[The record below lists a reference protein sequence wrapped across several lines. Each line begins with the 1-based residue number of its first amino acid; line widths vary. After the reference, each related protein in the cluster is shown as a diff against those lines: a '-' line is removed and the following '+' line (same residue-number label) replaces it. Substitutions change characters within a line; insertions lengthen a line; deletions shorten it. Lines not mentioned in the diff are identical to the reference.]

1 MRNLNYISKLITF
14 LKHYSYEEILLSA
27 IALVVAFAANAAT
40 AVETT
45 TFQGKI
51 AVGFGTIPE
60 IDADSDAATVVFSKM
75 DDGTYQ
81 FVLQQFSFGEL
92 VIGDVTITKGLNAEE
107 KDGTIVLTTDNVEA
121 PVTNSDMAAALGG
134 KVLITMKATIKEGK
148 MVAELSNIHVNL
160 GGTEMDVTAKFESSS
175 STTGIN
181 SVSTAS
187 AQTSRI
193 YDLSGREL
201 PAMQKGLNIVKMANG
216 ETVKIIK

>member
-1 MRNLNYISKLITF
+1 MKRF
-14 LKHYSYEEILLSA
+14 LLSA

-51 AVGFGTIPE
+51 AVGFETIPE
-60 IDADSDAATVVFSKM
+60 IDDNSDAATVVFSKM

-81 FVLQQFSFGEL
+81 FMLQQFSFSGL

-121 PVTNSDMAAALGG
+121 PVTNSDMAAMLGG
-134 KVLITMKATIKEGK
+134 KVLITMKATIKDGK

-160 GGTEMDVTAKFESSS
+160 SGTEMDVTAKFESSS

-187 AQTSRI
+187 VQTSRI

>member
-1 MRNLNYISKLITF
+1 MKRF
-14 LKHYSYEEILLSA
+14 LLSA

-51 AVGFGTIPE
+51 AVGFETIPE
-60 IDADSDAATVVFSKM
+60 IDDNSDAATVVFSKM

-81 FVLQQFSFGEL
+81 FVLQQFSFSEL

-121 PVTNSDMAAALGG
+121 PVTNSDMAAMLGG

-160 GGTEMDVTAKFESSS
+160 SGTEMDVTAKFESSS
-175 STTGIN
+175 STGIN

-187 AQTSRI
+187 AKASRI

>member
-1 MRNLNYISKLITF
+1 MKRF
-14 LKHYSYEEILLSA
+14 LLSA

-51 AVGFGTIPE
+51 AVGFETIPE
-60 IDADSDAATVVFSKM
+60 IDDNSDAATVVFSKM

-81 FVLQQFSFGEL
+81 FVLQQFSFSNL

-121 PVTNSDMAAALGG
+121 PVTNSDMAAMLGG

-160 GGTEMDVTAKFESSS
+160 LGTEMDVTAKFESSS

>member
-1 MRNLNYISKLITF
+1 MKRF
-14 LKHYSYEEILLSA
+14 LLSA

-51 AVGFGTIPE
+51 AVGAETIPE
-60 IDADSDAATVVFSKM
+60 IDDNSDAATVVFSKM

-81 FVLQQFSFGEL
+81 FVLQQFSFSGL

-121 PVTNSDMAAALGG
+121 PVTNSDMAAMLGG

-160 GGTEMDVTAKFESSS
+160 SGTEMDVTAKFESSS
-175 STTGIN
+175 STGIN

-187 AQTSRI
+187 AKASRI

>member
-1 MRNLNYISKLITF
+1 MKRF
-14 LKHYSYEEILLSA
+14 LLST
-27 IALVVAFAANAAT
+27 IALVIAFAANAAT
-40 AVETT
+40 VVETT

-51 AVGFGTIPE
+51 AVGFTAEIPE
-60 IDADSDAATVVFSKM
+60 IGDDSDAATVVFSKM

-81 FVLQQFSFGEL
+81 FVLQQFSFSGL

-121 PVTNSDMAAALGG
+121 PVTNSEMAAMLGG

-160 GGTEMDVTAKFESSS
+160 SGTEMDVTAKFESSS
-175 STTGIN
+175 STGIN

-187 AQTSRI
+187 AKASRI

>member
-1 MRNLNYISKLITF
+1 MKRF
-14 LKHYSYEEILLSA
+14 LLSA

-51 AVGFGTIPE
+51 AVGFETIPE
-60 IDADSDAATVVFSKM
+60 IDDNSDAATVVFSKM

-107 KDGTIVLTTDNVEA
+107 KDGTIVLTTNNVEA

-193 YDLSGREL
+193 YDLSGRKL

>member
-1 MRNLNYISKLITF
+1 MKRF
-14 LKHYSYEEILLSA
+14 LLSA

-51 AVGFGTIPE
+51 AVGFETIPE
-60 IDADSDAATVVFSKM
+60 IDDNSDAATVVFSKM

-107 KDGTIVLTTDNVEA
+107 KDGTIVLTTNNVEA
-121 PVTNSDMAAALGG
+121 PVTNSEMAAALGG
-134 KVLITMKATIKEGK
+134 KVLITMKATIKDGK

>member
-1 MRNLNYISKLITF
+1 MKRF
-14 LKHYSYEEILLSA
+14 LLSA

-51 AVGFGTIPE
+51 AVGFTAEIPE
-60 IDADSDAATVVFSKM
+60 IGDDSDAATVVFSKM

-81 FVLQQFSFGEL
+81 FVLQQFSFSGL

-121 PVTNSDMAAALGG
+121 PVTNSDMAAMLGG

-160 GGTEMDVTAKFESSS
+160 SGTEMDVTAKFESSS
-175 STTGIN
+175 STGIN

>member
-1 MRNLNYISKLITF
+1 MKRF
-14 LKHYSYEEILLSA
+14 LLSA

-51 AVGFGTIPE
+51 AVGFETIPE
-60 IDADSDAATVVFSKM
+60 IDDNSDAATVVFSKM

-81 FVLQQFSFGEL
+81 FVLQQFSFSGL

-121 PVTNSDMAAALGG
+121 PVTNSDMAAMLGG

>member
-1 MRNLNYISKLITF
+1 MKRF
-14 LKHYSYEEILLSA
+14 LLST
-27 IALVVAFAANAAT
+27 IALVIAFTANAAT
-40 AVETT
+40 VVETT

-51 AVGFGTIPE
+51 AVGFTAEIPE
-60 IDADSDAATVVFSKM
+60 IGDDSDAATVVFSKM

-81 FVLQQFSFGEL
+81 FVLQQFSFSGL

-121 PVTNSDMAAALGG
+121 PVTNSDMADMLGG

-160 GGTEMDVTAKFESSS
+160 SGTEMDVTAKFESSS
-175 STTGIN
+175 STGIN

>member
-1 MRNLNYISKLITF
+1 MKRF
-14 LKHYSYEEILLSA
+14 LLSA

-45 TFQGKI
+45 IFQGKI
-51 AVGFGTIPE
+51 AVGFTAEIPE
-60 IDADSDAATVVFSKM
+60 IGDDSDAATVVFSKM

-81 FVLQQFSFGEL
+81 FVLQQFSFSGL

-121 PVTNSDMAAALGG
+121 PVTNSDMAAMLGG

-160 GGTEMDVTAKFESSS
+160 SGTEMDVTAKFESSS

>member
-1 MRNLNYISKLITF
+1 MKRF
-14 LKHYSYEEILLSA
+14 LLSA

-51 AVGFGTIPE
+51 AVGFTAEIPE
-60 IDADSDAATVVFSKM
+60 IGDDSDAATVVFSKM

-81 FVLQQFSFGEL
+81 FVLQQFSFSGL

-121 PVTNSDMAAALGG
+121 PVTNSDMAAMLGG
-134 KVLITMKATIKEGK
+134 KVLITMKATIKDGK

-160 GGTEMDVTAKFESSS
+160 LGQEMNVTAKFESSS

-181 SVSTAS
+181 SVSNAS
-187 AQTSRI
+187 AKTSRI

>member
-1 MRNLNYISKLITF
+1 MKRF
-14 LKHYSYEEILLSA
+14 LLSA

-81 FVLQQFSFGEL
+81 FVLQHFSFGEL

-121 PVTNSDMAAALGG
+121 PVTNSDMAAMLGG

-160 GGTEMDVTAKFESSS
+160 SGTEMDVTAKFESSS

-187 AQTSRI
+187 VQTSRI

>member
-1 MRNLNYISKLITF
+1 MKRF
-14 LKHYSYEEILLSA
+14 LLSA
-27 IALVVAFAANAAT
+27 IALVVAFAANAST

-51 AVGFGTIPE
+51 AVGFTAEIPE
-60 IDADSDAATVVFSKM
+60 IGDDSDAATVVFSKM

-81 FVLQQFSFGEL
+81 FVLQQFSFSNL

-107 KDGTIVLTTDNVEA
+107 KDGTIVLTTNNVEA
-121 PVTNSDMAAALGG
+121 PVTNSDMAAMLGG
-134 KVLITMKATIKEGK
+134 KVLITMKATIKDGK

-160 GGTEMDVTAKFESSS
+160 LGQEMNVTAKFESSS

-181 SVSTAS
+181 SVSNAS
-187 AQTSRI
+187 AKTSRI

>member
-1 MRNLNYISKLITF
+1 MKRF
-14 LKHYSYEEILLSA
+14 LLSA

-51 AVGFGTIPE
+51 AVGAETIPE
-60 IDADSDAATVVFSKM
+60 IGDDSDAATVVFSKM

-81 FVLQQFSFGEL
+81 FVLQQFSFSNL

-121 PVTNSDMAAALGG
+121 PVTNSDMAAMLGG

>member
-1 MRNLNYISKLITF
+1 MKRF
-14 LKHYSYEEILLSA
+14 LLSA

-81 FVLQQFSFGEL
+81 FVLQQFSFGKL

>member
-1 MRNLNYISKLITF
+1 MKRF
-14 LKHYSYEEILLSA
+14 LLSA

-107 KDGTIVLTTDNVEA
+107 KDGTIVLTTNNVEA
-121 PVTNSDMAAALGG
+121 PVTNSDIAAALGG

-160 GGTEMDVTAKFESSS
+160 GGTEIDVTAKFESSS

>member
-1 MRNLNYISKLITF
+1 MKRF
-14 LKHYSYEEILLSA
+14 LLSA

-51 AVGFGTIPE
+51 AVGAGTIPE
-60 IDADSDAATVVFSKM
+60 IDDNSDAATVVFSKM

-81 FVLQQFSFGEL
+81 FVLQQFSFGGL

-107 KDGTIVLTTDNVEA
+107 KDGTIVLTTNNVEA
-121 PVTNSDMAAALGG
+121 PVTNSNMAAMLGG
-134 KVLITMKATIKEGK
+134 KVLITMNATIKEGK

-160 GGTEMDVTAKFESSS
+160 LGQEMDVTAKFESSS

-181 SVSTAS
+181 SVSNAS
-187 AQTSRI
+187 AKTSRI

>member
-1 MRNLNYISKLITF
+1 MKRF
-14 LKHYSYEEILLSA
+14 LLSA

-51 AVGFGTIPE
+51 AVGAETIPE
-60 IDADSDAATVVFSKM
+60 IGDDSDAATVVFNKM

-81 FVLQQFSFGEL
+81 FVLQHFSFGEL

-121 PVTNSDMAAALGG
+121 PVTNSEMAAMLGG

-148 MVAELSNIHVNL
+148 MVAELSNIHVFL
-160 GGTEMDVTAKFESSS
+160 GEGLDVTAKFESSS

>member
-1 MRNLNYISKLITF
+1 MKRF
-14 LKHYSYEEILLSA
+14 LLSA

-45 TFQGKI
+45 TFQGKL
-51 AVGFGTIPE
+51 AVGFTAEIPE
-60 IDADSDAATVVFSKM
+60 IGDDSDAATVVFSKM

-121 PVTNSDMAAALGG
+121 PVTNSDMAAMLGG

-160 GGTEMDVTAKFESSS
+160 LGTEMNVTAKFESSS

>member
-1 MRNLNYISKLITF
+1 MKRF
-14 LKHYSYEEILLSA
+14 LLSA

-51 AVGFGTIPE
+51 AVGAETIPE
-60 IDADSDAATVVFSKM
+60 IDDNSDAATVVFSKM

-121 PVTNSDMAAALGG
+121 PVTNSDMAAMLGG

-160 GGTEMDVTAKFESSS
+160 LGTEMNVTAKFESSS

-187 AQTSRI
+187 VQTSRI

>member
-1 MRNLNYISKLITF
+1 MKRF
-14 LKHYSYEEILLSA
+14 LLSA

-75 DDGTYQ
+75 DDATYQ

-107 KDGTIVLTTDNVEA
+107 KDGTIVLTTNNVEA

-193 YDLSGREL
+193 YDLLGREL
-201 PAMQKGLNIVKMANG
+201 PTMQKGLNIVKMANG

>member
-1 MRNLNYISKLITF
+1 MKRF
-14 LKHYSYEEILLSA
+14 LLSA

-51 AVGFGTIPE
+51 AVGAETIPE
-60 IDADSDAATVVFSKM
+60 IGDDSDAATVVFSKM

-81 FVLQQFSFGEL
+81 FMLQQFSFGGL

-107 KDGTIVLTTDNVEA
+107 KDGTLVLTTDNVEA
-121 PVTNSDMAAALGG
+121 PVTNSEMAAMLGG
-134 KVLITMKATIKEGK
+134 KVLITMKATIKDGK
-148 MVAELSNIHVNL
+148 MVAELSNIHVFL
-160 GGTEMDVTAKFESSS
+160 GEGLDVTAKFESSS

-187 AQTSRI
+187 AQASRI

>member
-1 MRNLNYISKLITF
+1 MKRF
-14 LKHYSYEEILLSA
+14 LLSA

-75 DDGTYQ
+75 DDATYQ

>member
-1 MRNLNYISKLITF
+1 MKRF
-14 LKHYSYEEILLSA
+14 LLSA

-51 AVGFGTIPE
+51 AVGFETIPE
-60 IDADSDAATVVFSKM
+60 IDDDSDAATVVFSKM

-107 KDGTIVLTTDNVEA
+107 KDGTIVLTTNNVEA

-160 GGTEMDVTAKFESSS
+160 GGTEIDVTAKFESSS

>member
-1 MRNLNYISKLITF
+1 MKRF
-14 LKHYSYEEILLSA
+14 LLSA

-75 DDGTYQ
+75 DDATYQ

-92 VIGDVTITKGLNAEE
+92 IIGDVTITKGLNAEE

>member
-1 MRNLNYISKLITF
+1 MKRF
-14 LKHYSYEEILLSA
+14 LLSA

-51 AVGFGTIPE
+51 AVGFETIPE
-60 IDADSDAATVVFSKM
+60 IDDNSDAATVVFSKM

-81 FVLQQFSFGEL
+81 FVLQQFKFGDL

-107 KDGTIVLTTDNVEA
+107 KDGTIVLTTNNVEA
-121 PVTNSDMAAALGG
+121 PVTNSYMADMLGG
-134 KVLITMKATIKEGK
+134 KVLITMKATIKDGK

-160 GGTEMDVTAKFESSS
+160 SGTEMDVTAKFESSS

-181 SVSTAS
+181 SVSNAS
-187 AQTSRI
+187 AKASRI

-201 PAMQKGLNIVKMANG
+201 PTMQKGLNIVKMANG

>member
-1 MRNLNYISKLITF
+1 MKKF
-14 LKHYSYEEILLSA
+14 LLSA
-27 IALVVAFAANAAT
+27 IAMVVTLAANAAT

-51 AVGFGTIPE
+51 AVGFTAEIPE
-60 IDADSDAATVVFSKM
+60 IGDDSDAATVVFSKM

-81 FVLQQFSFGEL
+81 FVLQQFSFSNL

-107 KDGTIVLTTDNVEA
+107 KDGTIVLTTNNVEA
-121 PVTNSDMAAALGG
+121 PVTNSNMATMLGG
-134 KVLITMKATIKEGK
+134 KVLITMKATIKDGK

-160 GGTEMDVTAKFESSS
+160 LGQEMNVTAKFESSS

-181 SVSTAS
+181 SVSNAS
-187 AQTSRI
+187 AKTSRI

>member
-1 MRNLNYISKLITF
+1 MKRF
-14 LKHYSYEEILLSA
+14 LLSA

-51 AVGFGTIPE
+51 AVGAETIPE
-60 IDADSDAATVVFSKM
+60 IGDDSDAATVVFSKM

-107 KDGTIVLTTDNVEA
+107 KDGTIVLTTNNVEA

-148 MVAELSNIHVNL
+148 MVAELNNIHVNL
-160 GGTEMDVTAKFESSS
+160 GGTEIDVTAKFESSS

>member
-1 MRNLNYISKLITF
+1 MKRF
-14 LKHYSYEEILLSA
+14 LLSA

-75 DDGTYQ
+75 DDDTYQ

-107 KDGTIVLTTDNVEA
+107 KDGTIVLTTNNVEA
-121 PVTNSDMAAALGG
+121 PVTNSDMAAMLGG
-134 KVLITMKATIKEGK
+134 KVLITMKATIKDGK

>member
-1 MRNLNYISKLITF
+1 MKRF
-14 LKHYSYEEILLSA
+14 LLSA

-81 FVLQQFSFGEL
+81 FVLQQFSFGDL

-107 KDGTIVLTTDNVEA
+107 KDGTIVLTTNNVEA
-121 PVTNSDMAAALGG
+121 PVTNSEMAAALGG
-134 KVLITMKATIKEGK
+134 KVLITMKATIKDGK

-187 AQTSRI
+187 AQASRI

-201 PAMQKGLNIVKMANG
+201 PTMQKGLNIVKMANG

>member
-1 MRNLNYISKLITF
+1 MKRF
-14 LKHYSYEEILLSA
+14 LLSA

-51 AVGFGTIPE
+51 AVGAETIPE
-60 IDADSDAATVVFSKM
+60 IDDNSDAATVVFSKM

-81 FVLQQFSFGEL
+81 FVLQQFSFSDL

-121 PVTNSDMAAALGG
+121 PVTNSDMAAMLGG

-160 GGTEMDVTAKFESSS
+160 LGTEMNVTAKFESSS

>member
-1 MRNLNYISKLITF
+1 MKRF
-14 LKHYSYEEILLSA
+14 LLSA

-51 AVGFGTIPE
+51 AVGAETIPE
-60 IDADSDAATVVFSKM
+60 IGDDSDAATVVFNKM

-81 FVLQQFSFGEL
+81 FVLQQFSFGGL

-121 PVTNSDMAAALGG
+121 PVTNSDMAAMLGG
-134 KVLITMKATIKEGK
+134 KVLITMKATIEEGK
-148 MVAELSNIHVNL
+148 MVAELSNIHVFL
-160 GGTEMDVTAKFESSS
+160 GEGLDVTAKFESSS

>member
-1 MRNLNYISKLITF
+1 MKRF
-14 LKHYSYEEILLSA
+14 LLSA

-51 AVGFGTIPE
+51 AVGAGTIPE
-60 IDADSDAATVVFSKM
+60 IDDNSDAATVVFSKM

-81 FVLQQFSFGEL
+81 FVLQQFKFGDL

-107 KDGTIVLTTDNVEA
+107 KDGTIVLTTNNVEA
-121 PVTNSDMAAALGG
+121 PVTNSYMADMLGG
-134 KVLITMKATIKEGK
+134 KVLITMNATIKEGK

-160 GGTEMDVTAKFESSS
+160 SGTEMDVTAKFESSS

-181 SVSTAS
+181 SVSNAS
-187 AQTSRI
+187 AKASRI

>member
-1 MRNLNYISKLITF
+1 MKRF
-14 LKHYSYEEILLSA
+14 LLSA

-51 AVGFGTIPE
+51 AVGFTAEIPE
-60 IDADSDAATVVFSKM
+60 IGDDSDAATVVFSKM

-81 FVLQQFSFGEL
+81 FVLQQFSFSGL

-121 PVTNSDMAAALGG
+121 PVTNSDMAAMLGG
-134 KVLITMKATIKEGK
+134 KVLITMKATIKDGK

-187 AQTSRI
+187 AKASRI

>member
-1 MRNLNYISKLITF
+1 MKRF
-14 LKHYSYEEILLSA
+14 LLSA

-51 AVGFGTIPE
+51 AVGAGTIPE
-60 IDADSDAATVVFSKM
+60 IDDNSDAATVVFSKM

-81 FVLQQFSFGEL
+81 FVLQQFSFSDL

-121 PVTNSDMAAALGG
+121 PVTNSDMAAMLGG

-160 GGTEMDVTAKFESSS
+160 LGTEMNVTAKFESSS

>member
-1 MRNLNYISKLITF
+1 MKRF
-14 LKHYSYEEILLSA
+14 LLSA

-75 DDGTYQ
+75 DDGAYQ

-201 PAMQKGLNIVKMANG
+201 PTMQKGLNIVKMANG

>member
-1 MRNLNYISKLITF
+1 MKRF
-14 LKHYSYEEILLSA
+14 LLSA

-45 TFQGKI
+45 TFQGEI